1 VILIASKNEP
11 TEKTMSFQ
19 GKNVLVTG
27 GASGIGAAV
36 ADRFAQAGAHVVI
49 ADVNG
54 ERAQQAINRIEQAGG
69 QAAFQPVDLADEE
82 SIAACGRELCARL
95 TGLHVLVNNAG
106 IVLRKPIAATD
117 HEDWDAQIAINL
129 RAPALM
135 AKALLP
141 LMQQSGGAIVNI
153 SSEGAFR
160 PRADHWV
167 YDAAKAG
174 LCALT
179 RTMAVE
185 FAPLGIRAN
194 AVAPGWI
201 VTEMHF
207 SHALDPQARKAELES
222 LVHENCIM
230 RRLGRPDEIAAAVFF
245 LASDDASY
253 ITGTTLH
260 VDGGQGIH

>member
-1 VILIASKNEP
+1 MN
-11 TEKTMSFQ
+11 FQ

-27 GASGIGAAV
+27 GASGIGAAIAV
-36 ADRFAQAGAHVVI
+36 RFAQAGAHVVI
-49 ADVNG
+49 ADVNN
-54 ERAQQAINRIEQAGG
+54 ERAQQVIDKIKQAGG
-69 QAAFQPVDLADEE
+69 QAAFQYVDLADEE
-82 SIAACGRELCARL
+82 SIAACGQELCARL
-95 TGLHVLVNNAG
+95 TGLNVLVNNAG
-106 IVLRKPIAATD
+106 IVRRRAIADTG
-117 HEDWDAQIAINL
+117 HEDWDAQIGINL

-141 LMQQSGGAIVNI
+141 LMQQSRGAIVNI

-174 LCALT
+174 LCSLT

-194 AVAPGWI
+194 AIAPGWI

-207 SHALDPQARKAELES
+207 GHAPDPQTRKAELES
-222 LVHENCIM
+222 MVHENCIM
-230 RRLGRPDEIAAAVFF
+230 RRLGQPEEIAAAVFF

-253 ITGTTLH
+253 ITGATLH

>member
-1 VILIASKNEP
+1 
-11 TEKTMSFQ
+11 MSFQ
-19 GKNVLVTG
+19 NENVLVTG

-36 ADRFAQAGAHVVI
+36 VLRFAQAGAHVVI
-49 ADVNG
+49 ADMDG
-54 ERAQQAINRIEQAGG
+54 ERSRHVIDRAEAAGG
-69 QAAFQPVDLADEE
+69 RASFHHVDLADED
-82 SIAACGRELCARL
+82 SIAACGRELRGRL
-95 TGLHVLVNNAG
+95 DGLRVLVNNAG
-106 IVLRKPIAATD
+106 IVRRRAIADTD

-141 LMQQSGGAIVNI
+141 LLQSARGAIVNI

-167 YDAAKAG
+167 YDATKAG
-174 LCALT
+174 IGSLT
-179 RTMAVE
+179 RAMAVE
-185 FAPLGIRAN
+185 FAPYGIRAN
-194 AVAPGWI
+194 AIAPGWV

-207 SHALDPQARKAELES
+207 GHAPDPAARKSELES

-230 RRLGRPDEIAAAVFF
+230 RRLGRPEEIAAAVYF
-245 LASDDASY
+245 LAGDDASY

>member
-1 VILIASKNEP
+1 
-11 TEKTMSFQ
+11 MSIQ
-19 GKNVLVTG
+19 GQNVLVTG

-36 ADRFAQAGAHVVI
+36 AFRFAQAGAHVII
-49 ADVNG
+49 ADVDS
-54 ERAQQAINRIEQAGG
+54 ERAHQMLDLIRNAGG
-69 QAAFQPVDLADEE
+69 QAEHQQVDLADED
-82 SIAACGRELCARL
+82 SIAACGRDLGARL
-95 TGLHVLVNNAG
+95 PDLHVLVNNAG
-106 IVLRKPIAATD
+106 IVRRKAIAATD

-129 RAPALM
+129 HAPALM

-141 LMQQSGGAIVNI
+141 LMQRSGGAIVNI

-167 YDAAKAG
+167 YDATKAG
-174 LCALT
+174 ICALT
-179 RTMAVE
+179 RSMAVE

-207 SHALDPQARKAELES
+207 GQAPDPAARKAELES
-222 LVHENCIM
+222 LVHENCIL
-230 RRLGRPDEIAAAVFF
+230 RRLGRPEEIAAAVFF

>member
-1 VILIASKNEP
+1 
-11 TEKTMSFQ
+11 MSFQ

-36 ADRFAQAGAHVVI
+36 AIRFSQAGARVVI
-49 ADVNG
+49 ADVDQ
-54 ERAQQAINRIEQAGG
+54 ERAQQVMDKISQAKGE
-69 QAAFQPVDLADEE
+69 AVFQHVDLAAEE
-82 SIAACGRELCARL
+82 SIAACGQALRGQLTELS
-95 TGLHVLVNNAG
+95 VLVNAAG
-106 IVLRKPIAATD
+106 IFRRKAIADTD
-117 HEDWDAQIAINL
+117 HEDWDAQMAINL

-135 AKALLP
+135 ARELLP
-141 LMQQSGGAIVNI
+141 LLQGVSGAIVNI

-160 PRADHWV
+160 PGADRWV
-167 YDAAKAG
+167 YDATKAG
-174 LCALT
+174 LCSLT
-179 RTMAVE
+179 RAMAVE
-185 FAPLGIRAN
+185 FAPMGVRAN

-207 SHALDPQARKAELES
+207 GAAPDPQARKAELES
-222 LVHENCIM
+222 LVYEKCIM
-230 RRLGRPDEIAAAVFF
+230 RRLGRPEEIAAAVYF